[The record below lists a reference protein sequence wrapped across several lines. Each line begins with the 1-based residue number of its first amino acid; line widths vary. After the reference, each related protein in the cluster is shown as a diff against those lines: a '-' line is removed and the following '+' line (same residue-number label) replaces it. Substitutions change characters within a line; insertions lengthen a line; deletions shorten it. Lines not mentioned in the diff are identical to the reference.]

1 MGWRCVSQERSR
13 VISTRPNRRFA
24 RFKRR
29 QAALQNSK
37 AQRYIQLILLVIAAG
52 AIYPILYLRQVYQPT
67 MLEVF
72 HITDS
77 QLGYLY
83 SSLGT
88 IFLLSYLPSGWL
100 ADRIAPR
107 LLICFSLIATGVLGL
122 WYSTAPSFPMLMMIF
137 GGWGLSTGL
146 TFWAAVIKRVTMIAG
161 THEQGRFFGLLDGG
175 RGLIEAMLATIAITL
190 FAWVTQTKANRSRPV
205 SSWWST
211 CTRFFALRSA
221 SCSRSSRTRK
231 APKTRP
237 PIAPRSQRNNVLV
250 DLKTL
255 AKIPEL
261 WLVAAIV
268 FCGYQVFW
276 ATYSFSAYLHEGE
289 IGLTVVMAGT
299 ITTLKL
305 WMRPIGGIGGGFLGD
320 RYSKVSV
327 LVIALFLAAL
337 SLVGL
342 MAAPRISSHALLVF
356 LVLFIGILTY
366 AIRGLYWSLLDRC
379 NIPVT
384 TMGLAIGLISV
395 LGYSPDVFLPLINGY
410 LTQKFPG
417 VFGYQL
423 YFGYVAVMAALG
435 GFAGLALRNMLNRKG
450 GCVNESRLA
459 RNAYRRRTAA
469 ACGRHVLDL
478 RQAQD
483 RLRN

>member
-1 MGWRCVSQERSR
+1 MSSQPVQPDASLALSE
-13 VISTRPNRRFA
+13 A
-24 RFKRR
+24 
-29 QAALQNSK
+29 AALQSSK
-37 AQRYIQLILLVIAAG
+37 TQRYIQLMLLVVAAG

-107 LLICFSLIATGVLGL
+107 LLICFSLIATGALGL
-122 WYSTAPSFPMLMMIF
+122 LYSTAPSFQVLMLIF

-190 FAWVTQTKANRSRPV
+190 FAWFTQTKGEPLAAGFKLVVYMYAFLCIALGVLLALVKDPQGAEDAAANRAARK
-205 SSWWST
+205 
-211 CTRFFALRSA
+211 RS
-221 SCSRSSRTRK
+221 
-231 APKTRP
+231 
-237 PIAPRSQRNNVLV
+237 NVLV

-255 AKIPEL
+255 AAIPEL

-337 SLVGL
+337 SLLGL
-342 MAAPRISSHALLVF
+342 LAAPRISSHVLLVF

-379 NIPVT
+379 NIPVE

-395 LGYSPDVFLPLINGY
+395 IGYSPDVFLPLINGY
-410 LTQKFPG
+410 LTQNFPG
-417 VFGYQL
+417 VAGYQM
-423 YFGYVAVMAALG
+423 YFGYVAGMAALG
-435 GFAGLALRNMLNRKG
+435 GFAGLALRNMLKRKG
-450 GCVNESRLA
+450 VA
-459 RNAYRRRTAA
+459 
-469 ACGRHVLDL
+469 
-478 RQAQD
+478 
-483 RLRN
+483 

>member
-1 MGWRCVSQERSR
+1 MSSQP
-13 VISTRPNRRFA
+13 V
-24 RFKRR
+24 R
-29 QAALQNSK
+29 QAASLALSDAEAALQVNTT
-37 AQRYIQLILLVIAAG
+37 QRYIQLMLLVIAAG

-67 MLEVF
+67 MLDVF

-122 WYSTAPSFPMLMMIF
+122 WYSTAPSFPMLMLIF

-161 THEQGRFFGLLDGG
+161 AQEQGRFFGLLDGG
-175 RGLIEAMLATIAITL
+175 RGLIEAMLATIAISL
-190 FAWVTQTKANRSRPV
+190 FAWVTQTKGEPVAAGFKLVVYMYAFLCIALGVILALVKDPQGAEDAAANRASRQ
-205 SSWWST
+205 
-211 CTRFFALRSA
+211 RS
-221 SCSRSSRTRK
+221 
-231 APKTRP
+231 
-237 PIAPRSQRNNVLV
+237 NVLV

-289 IGLTVVMAGT
+289 IGLSVVMAGT

-337 SLVGL
+337 SLLGL
-342 MAAPRISSHALLVF
+342 MAAPRISSHVLLVF

-410 LTQKFPG
+410 LTQTFPG

-423 YFGYVAVMAALG
+423 YFGYVAAMAALG
-435 GFAGLALRNMLNRKG
+435 GFAGLALRNMLNRKEG
-450 GCVNESRLA
+450 A
-459 RNAYRRRTAA
+459 
-469 ACGRHVLDL
+469 
-478 RQAQD
+478 
-483 RLRN
+483 

>member
-1 MGWRCVSQERSR
+1 MSSQP
-13 VISTRPNRRFA
+13 VQT
-24 RFKRR
+24 
-29 QAALQNSK
+29 AASLASSDVETALRNSK
-37 AQRYIQLILLVIAAG
+37 AQRYIQLMLLVLAAG

-122 WYSTAPSFPMLMMIF
+122 WYSTAPSFHVLMLIF
-137 GGWGLSTGL
+137 CGWGLSTGL

-190 FAWVTQTKANRSRPV
+190 FAWFTQTKGEPVAAGFKLVVYMYAILCIALGVVLALVKDPRGAEDAAANRA
-205 SSWWST
+205 T
-211 CTRFFALRSA
+211 KKRS
-221 SCSRSSRTRK
+221 
-231 APKTRP
+231 
-237 PIAPRSQRNNVLV
+237 NVLV

-255 AKIPEL
+255 ASIPEL

-337 SLVGL
+337 SLLGL
-342 MAAPRISSHALLVF
+342 MTAPRISSHVLLVF

-379 NIPVT
+379 NIPVE

-410 LTQKFPG
+410 LTQNFPG

-423 YFGYVAVMAALG
+423 YFGYVAGMAVLG
-435 GFAGLALRNMLNRKG
+435 GFAGLALRNMLKRKG
-450 GCVNESRLA
+450 VA
-459 RNAYRRRTAA
+459 
-469 ACGRHVLDL
+469 
-478 RQAQD
+478 
-483 RLRN
+483 

>member
-1 MGWRCVSQERSR
+1 MSSQSVQTTASHAASE
-13 VISTRPNRRFA
+13 A
-24 RFKRR
+24 E
-29 QAALQNSK
+29 AALQNSK
-37 AQRYIQLILLVIAAG
+37 AQRYVQLMLLVLAAG

-122 WYSTAPSFPMLMMIF
+122 WYSTAPSFQMLMLIF

-175 RGLIEAMLATIAITL
+175 RGLIEAMLATIAISL
-190 FAWVTQTKANRSRPV
+190 FAWFTQTKGEPVAAGFRLVVYMYAFICIALGVVLALVKDPQGAKDAAANR
-205 SSWWST
+205 
-211 CTRFFALRSA
+211 AAKKRSNA
-221 SCSRSSRTRK
+221 
-231 APKTRP
+231 
-237 PIAPRSQRNNVLV
+237 LV

-255 AKIPEL
+255 ASIPEL

-337 SLVGL
+337 SLLGL
-342 MAAPRISSHALLVF
+342 MAAPRISSHVLLVF

-379 NIPVT
+379 NIPVE

-410 LTQKFPG
+410 LTQNFPG

-423 YFGYVAVMAALG
+423 YFGYVAGMAALG

-450 GCVNESRLA
+450 VA
-459 RNAYRRRTAA
+459 
-469 ACGRHVLDL
+469 
-478 RQAQD
+478 
-483 RLRN
+483 

>member
-1 MGWRCVSQERSR
+1 MSSQPVQTTASLALSDE
-13 VISTRPNRRFA
+13 
-24 RFKRR
+24 
-29 QAALQNSK
+29 AALESNK
-37 AQRYIQLILLVIAAG
+37 AQRYIQLMLLVLAAG

-83 SSLGT
+83 SMLGT

-122 WYSTAPSFPMLMMIF
+122 WYSTAPSFNMLMLIF

-190 FAWVTQTKANRSRPV
+190 FAWFTQTKGEPVTAGFRLVVYMYAFLCIALGVVLALVKDPQGTKDAAANR
-205 SSWWST
+205 
-211 CTRFFALRSA
+211 A
-221 SCSRSSRTRK
+221 TRK
-231 APKTRP
+231 
-237 PIAPRSQRNNVLV
+237 RSNVLL

-255 AKIPEL
+255 ASIPEL

-327 LVIALFLAAL
+327 LVIALFLAAV
-337 SLVGL
+337 SLLGL
-342 MAAPRISSHALLVF
+342 MAAPRISSHVLLVF

-379 NIPVT
+379 NIPVE

-410 LTQKFPG
+410 LTQNFPG

-423 YFGYVAVMAALG
+423 YFGYVAGMAALG
-435 GFAGLALRNMLNRKG
+435 GFAGLALRNMLSKKG
-450 GCVNESRLA
+450 VA
-459 RNAYRRRTAA
+459 
-469 ACGRHVLDL
+469 
-478 RQAQD
+478 
-483 RLRN
+483 

>member
-1 MGWRCVSQERSR
+1 MSSQPVRTAASL
-13 VISTRPNRRFA
+13 PLNDA
-24 RFKRR
+24 CAAA
-29 QAALQNSK
+29 QASNGRHYLQL
-37 AQRYIQLILLVIAAG
+37 ALLVIAAG

-100 ADRIAPR
+100 ADRVAPR
-107 LLICFSLIATGVLGL
+107 LLICFSLVATGLLGL
-122 WYSTAPSFPMLMMIF
+122 WYSTAPSFNTLMLIF

-146 TFWAAVIKRVTMIAG
+146 TFWAAVIKRVNMIAG
-161 THEQGRFFGLLDGG
+161 AEEQGRFFGLLDGG

-190 FAWVTQTKANRSRPV
+190 FAWVTQTRGEPV
-205 SSWWST
+205 AVGFRMVVYLYAFL
-211 CTRFFALRSA
+211 CIALGVLLALVKDPQGARDAA
-221 SCSRSSRTRK
+221 SDRAAAAQARRG
-231 APKTRP
+231 
-237 PIAPRSQRNNVLV
+237 NVLV
-250 DLKTL
+250 DLATL

-289 IGLTVVMAGT
+289 VGLTVVMAGT

-337 SLVGL
+337 SLVAL
-342 MAAPRISSHALLVF
+342 MAAPRISSHVLLVF

-379 NIPVT
+379 NIPAA

-410 LTQKFPG
+410 LTQTYPG

-423 YFGYVAVMAALG
+423 YFGYVAAMAALG
-435 GFAGLALRNMLNRKG
+435 GFAGLALRNMLKRKE
-450 GCVNESRLA
+450 VA
-459 RNAYRRRTAA
+459 
-469 ACGRHVLDL
+469 
-478 RQAQD
+478 
-483 RLRN
+483 

>member
-1 MGWRCVSQERSR
+1 MSSQPVQTTASLALSDE
-13 VISTRPNRRFA
+13 
-24 RFKRR
+24 
-29 QAALQNSK
+29 AALESNK
-37 AQRYIQLILLVIAAG
+37 AQRYIQLMLLVLAAG

-83 SSLGT
+83 SILGT

-122 WYSTAPSFPMLMMIF
+122 WYSTAPSFNVLMLIF

-190 FAWVTQTKANRSRPV
+190 FAWFTQTKGEPVTAGFRLVVYMYAFLCIALGVVLALVKDPQGAKDAAANR
-205 SSWWST
+205 
-211 CTRFFALRSA
+211 A
-221 SCSRSSRTRK
+221 TRK
-231 APKTRP
+231 
-237 PIAPRSQRNNVLV
+237 RSNVLV

-255 AKIPEL
+255 ASIPEL

-337 SLVGL
+337 SLLGL
-342 MAAPRISSHALLVF
+342 MAAPRISSHVLLVF

-379 NIPVT
+379 NIPVE

-410 LTQKFPG
+410 LTQNFPG

-423 YFGYVAVMAALG
+423 YFGYVAGMAALG
-435 GFAGLALRNMLNRKG
+435 GFAGLALRNMLSKKG
-450 GCVNESRLA
+450 VA
-459 RNAYRRRTAA
+459 
-469 ACGRHVLDL
+469 
-478 RQAQD
+478 
-483 RLRN
+483 

>member
-1 MGWRCVSQERSR
+1 MSSPAVQSKAKQSL
-13 VISTRPNRRFA
+13 S
-24 RFKRR
+24 KD
-29 QAALQNSK
+29 AAPLQDTN
-37 AQRYIQLILLVIAAG
+37 AQRYLQLLLLVIAAG

-88 IFLLSYLPSGWL
+88 IFLVSYLPSGWL

-122 WYSTAPSFPMLMMIF
+122 WYSTAPSFNLLMVIF

-146 TFWAAVIKRVTMIAG
+146 TFWAAVIKRVTMVAG
-161 THEQGRFFGLLDGG
+161 THEQGRFFGFLDGG
-175 RGLIEAMLATIAITL
+175 RGLVEALLATIAISL
-190 FAWVTQTKANRSRPV
+190 FAWVTQTRGETTAMGFKLVVYMYAFL
-205 SSWWST
+205 
-211 CTRFFALRSA
+211 CIALGIVLGLVKDPKSA
-221 SCSRSSRTRK
+221 SAAAQAGKNKRG
-231 APKTRP
+231 
-237 PIAPRSQRNNVLV
+237 NVLM
-250 DLKTL
+250 DLRTL
-255 AKIPEL
+255 ASIPEL

-276 ATYSFSAYLHEGE
+276 ATYSFSAYLHEGA
-289 IGLTVVMAGT
+289 IGLSVVMAGT
-299 ITTLKL
+299 VTTLKL

-337 SLVGL
+337 SLLGL
-342 MAAPRISSHALLVF
+342 VAAPGIGSHVALVF

-379 NIPVT
+379 NVPVE

-410 LTQKFPG
+410 LTQTFPG

-423 YFGYVAVMAALG
+423 YFGYVAAVAALG
-435 GFAGLALRNMLNRKG
+435 GCAALVLRNMLNKKEG
-450 GCVNESRLA
+450 A
-459 RNAYRRRTAA
+459 
-469 ACGRHVLDL
+469 
-478 RQAQD
+478 
-483 RLRN
+483 

>member
-1 MGWRCVSQERSR
+1 MSSQPVRTAASLA
-13 VISTRPNRRFA
+13 SGDP
-24 RFKRR
+24 
-29 QAALQNSK
+29 AALQDS
-37 AQRYIQLILLVIAAG
+37 ASQRYVQLMLLVLAAG

-122 WYSTAPSFPMLMMIF
+122 WYSTAPSFDVLMVIF
-137 GGWGLSTGL
+137 GGWGLTTGL
-146 TFWAAVIKRVTMIAG
+146 TFWAAVIKRVAMIAG
-161 THEQGRFFGLLDGG
+161 TREQGRFFGLLDGG

-190 FAWVTQTKANRSRPV
+190 FAWFTQTKGEPV
-205 SSWWST
+205 AAGFKLVVYMYAFL
-211 CTRFFALRSA
+211 CIALGVVLALVKDPQGA
-221 SCSRSSRTRK
+221 SDAAASRTARK
-231 APKTRP
+231 
-237 PIAPRSQRNNVLV
+237 RNNVLV

-255 AKIPEL
+255 ATIPEL

-305 WMRPIGGIGGGFLGD
+305 WMRPVGGIGGGFLGD

-337 SLVGL
+337 SLLGL
-342 MAAPRISSHALLVF
+342 MAAPRISSHVLLVF

-379 NIPVT
+379 NIPVE

-410 LTQKFPG
+410 LTQNFPG

-423 YFGYVAVMAALG
+423 YFGYVAGMAALG
-435 GFAGLALRNMLNRKG
+435 GFAGLALRNMLNRKEG
-450 GCVNESRLA
+450 A
-459 RNAYRRRTAA
+459 
-469 ACGRHVLDL
+469 
-478 RQAQD
+478 
-483 RLRN
+483 

>member
-1 MGWRCVSQERSR
+1 VSSQPVQTTASLALSDE
-13 VISTRPNRRFA
+13 
-24 RFKRR
+24 
-29 QAALQNSK
+29 AALESNK
-37 AQRYIQLILLVIAAG
+37 AQRYIQLMLLVLAAG

-83 SSLGT
+83 SMLGT

-122 WYSTAPSFPMLMMIF
+122 WYSTAPSFNMLMLIF

-190 FAWVTQTKANRSRPV
+190 FAWFTQTKGEPVTAGFRLVVYMYAFLCIALGVVLALVKDPQGTKDAAANR
-205 SSWWST
+205 
-211 CTRFFALRSA
+211 A
-221 SCSRSSRTRK
+221 TRK
-231 APKTRP
+231 
-237 PIAPRSQRNNVLV
+237 RSNVLL

-255 AKIPEL
+255 ASIPEL

-337 SLVGL
+337 SLLGL
-342 MAAPRISSHALLVF
+342 MAAPRISSHVLLVF

-379 NIPVT
+379 NIPVE

-410 LTQKFPG
+410 LTQNFPG

-423 YFGYVAVMAALG
+423 YFGYVAGMAALG
-435 GFAGLALRNMLNRKG
+435 GFAGLALRNMLSKKG
-450 GCVNESRLA
+450 VA
-459 RNAYRRRTAA
+459 
-469 ACGRHVLDL
+469 
-478 RQAQD
+478 
-483 RLRN
+483 

>member
-1 MGWRCVSQERSR
+1 MSSQPVRTDASLALSDE
-13 VISTRPNRRFA
+13 
-24 RFKRR
+24 

-37 AQRYIQLILLVIAAG
+37 AQRYVQLILLVIAAG

-190 FAWVTQTKANRSRPV
+190 FAWMTQTKAEPVAAGFKLVIYMYAFLCIALGVVLALVKDPQGTDDAAANRAAR
-205 SSWWST
+205 
-211 CTRFFALRSA
+211 
-221 SCSRSSRTRK
+221 
-231 APKTRP
+231 
-237 PIAPRSQRNNVLV
+237 QRNNVLV

-410 LTQKFPG
+410 LTQTFPG

-435 GFAGLALRNMLNRKG
+435 GFAGLALRNMLNRKE
-450 GCVNESRLA
+450 VA
-459 RNAYRRRTAA
+459 
-469 ACGRHVLDL
+469 
-478 RQAQD
+478 
-483 RLRN
+483 

>member
-1 MGWRCVSQERSR
+1 MEAGMK
-13 VISTRPNRRFA
+13 A
-24 RFKRR
+24 DA
-29 QAALQNSK
+29 QAALQQTK
-37 AQRYIQLILLVIAAG
+37 GRRYTQLMLLVLAAG

-107 LLICFSLIATGVLGL
+107 MLICFSLIATGVLGL
-122 WYSTAPSFPMLMMIF
+122 WYSSAPSFPMLMLIF

-161 THEQGRFFGLLDGG
+161 TNEQGRFFGLLDGG

-190 FAWVTQTKANRSRPV
+190 FAWATQTKGETVAAGFRMVVYLYAFLCIALGVVLVLVKDPQGEQGTRADAANRAARQ
-205 SSWWST
+205 
-211 CTRFFALRSA
+211 
-221 SCSRSSRTRK
+221 RT
-231 APKTRP
+231 
-237 PIAPRSQRNNVLV
+237 NVLA
-250 DLKTL
+250 DLATL

-276 ATYSFSAYLHEGE
+276 ATYSFSAYLHEGD

-342 MAAPRISSHALLVF
+342 MAAPRISSHVLLVF

-366 AIRGLYWSLLDRC
+366 AIRGLYWSMLDRC
-379 NIPVT
+379 NIPVS

-410 LTQKFPG
+410 LTQTFPG

-423 YFGYVAVMAALG
+423 YFGYVAAMAALG
-435 GFAGLALRNMLNRKG
+435 GFAGLALRSMLNRKE
-450 GCVNESRLA
+450 V
-459 RNAYRRRTAA
+459 
-469 ACGRHVLDL
+469 V
-478 RQAQD
+478 
-483 RLRN
+483 

>member
-1 MGWRCVSQERSR
+1 MSSQPVHNAASLASSDVE
-13 VISTRPNRRFA
+13 
-24 RFKRR
+24 
-29 QAALQNSK
+29 AALQANK
-37 AQRYIQLILLVIAAG
+37 TQRYIQLMLLVIAAG

-122 WYSTAPSFPMLMMIF
+122 WYSTAPSFPMLMLIF

-161 THEQGRFFGLLDGG
+161 AQEQGRFFGLLDGG
-175 RGLIEAMLATIAITL
+175 RGLIEAMLATIAISL
-190 FAWVTQTKANRSRPV
+190 FAWVTQTKGAPVAAGFKLVVYMYAILCIALGVILALVKDPQGAEDAAANRASRQ
-205 SSWWST
+205 
-211 CTRFFALRSA
+211 RS
-221 SCSRSSRTRK
+221 
-231 APKTRP
+231 
-237 PIAPRSQRNNVLV
+237 NVLV

-289 IGLTVVMAGT
+289 IGLSVVMAGT

-337 SLVGL
+337 SLLGL
-342 MAAPRISSHALLVF
+342 MAAPRISSHVLLVF

-410 LTQKFPG
+410 LTQNFPG

-423 YFGYVAVMAALG
+423 YFGYVAAMAALG
-435 GFAGLALRNMLNRKG
+435 GFAGLALRNMLNRKEG
-450 GCVNESRLA
+450 A
-459 RNAYRRRTAA
+459 
-469 ACGRHVLDL
+469 
-478 RQAQD
+478 
-483 RLRN
+483 

>member
-1 MGWRCVSQERSR
+1 VSSQP
-13 VISTRPNRRFA
+13 VQT
-24 RFKRR
+24 
-29 QAALQNSK
+29 AASLASSDVETALRNSK
-37 AQRYIQLILLVIAAG
+37 AERYIQLMLLVLAAG

-122 WYSTAPSFPMLMMIF
+122 WYSTAPSFHVLMLIF
-137 GGWGLSTGL
+137 CGWGLSTGL

-190 FAWVTQTKANRSRPV
+190 FAWFTQTKGEPVAAGFKLVVYMYAILCIALGVVLALVKDPRGAEDAAANR
-205 SSWWST
+205 
-211 CTRFFALRSA
+211 AAKKRS
-221 SCSRSSRTRK
+221 
-231 APKTRP
+231 
-237 PIAPRSQRNNVLV
+237 NVLV

-255 AKIPEL
+255 ASIPEL

-337 SLVGL
+337 SLLGL
-342 MAAPRISSHALLVF
+342 MTAPRISSHVLLVF

-379 NIPVT
+379 NIPVE

-410 LTQKFPG
+410 LTQNFPG

-423 YFGYVAVMAALG
+423 YFGYVAGMAVLG
-435 GFAGLALRNMLNRKG
+435 GFAGLALRNMLKRKG
-450 GCVNESRLA
+450 VA
-459 RNAYRRRTAA
+459 
-469 ACGRHVLDL
+469 
-478 RQAQD
+478 
-483 RLRN
+483 

>member
-1 MGWRCVSQERSR
+1 MSSQPVRTNASLALGDE
-13 VISTRPNRRFA
+13 
-24 RFKRR
+24 
-29 QAALQNSK
+29 QAALQDSK
-37 AQRYIQLILLVIAAG
+37 TQRYIQLMLLVIAAG

-88 IFLLSYLPSGWL
+88 IFLVSYLPSGWL
-100 ADRIAPR
+100 ADRIATR
-107 LLICFSLIATGVLGL
+107 LLICFSLIATGALGL

-190 FAWVTQTKANRSRPV
+190 FAWMTQTKGAPVAAGFKLVVYMYAFLCIALGVVLALVKDPQGTEDAAANRAAR
-205 SSWWST
+205 
-211 CTRFFALRSA
+211 
-221 SCSRSSRTRK
+221 
-231 APKTRP
+231 
-237 PIAPRSQRNNVLV
+237 QRNNVLV

-342 MAAPRISSHALLVF
+342 MAAPRISSHVLLVF

-379 NIPVT
+379 NIPVA

-410 LTQKFPG
+410 LTQTFPG

-423 YFGYVAVMAALG
+423 YFGYVAAMAALG
-435 GFAGLALRNMLNRKG
+435 GFAGLALRNMLNRKE
-450 GCVNESRLA
+450 VA
-459 RNAYRRRTAA
+459 
-469 ACGRHVLDL
+469 
-478 RQAQD
+478 
-483 RLRN
+483 

>member
-1 MGWRCVSQERSR
+1 VSSQPVRTDASLALSDEES
-13 VISTRPNRRFA
+13 
-24 RFKRR
+24 
-29 QAALQNSK
+29 ALQNSK

-190 FAWVTQTKANRSRPV
+190 FAWVTQTKGEPVAAGFKLVVYMYAFLCIALGVVLALVKDPQGTEDAAANRAAR
-205 SSWWST
+205 
-211 CTRFFALRSA
+211 
-221 SCSRSSRTRK
+221 
-231 APKTRP
+231 
-237 PIAPRSQRNNVLV
+237 QRNNVLV

-410 LTQKFPG
+410 LTQTFPG

-423 YFGYVAVMAALG
+423 YFGYVAAMAALG
-435 GFAGLALRNMLNRKG
+435 GFAGLALRNMLNRKEG
-450 GCVNESRLA
+450 A
-459 RNAYRRRTAA
+459 
-469 ACGRHVLDL
+469 
-478 RQAQD
+478 
-483 RLRN
+483 

>member
-1 MGWRCVSQERSR
+1 MSSQSVRTTPSLASSDEE
-13 VISTRPNRRFA
+13 
-24 RFKRR
+24 
-29 QAALQNSK
+29 AALQNSK
-37 AQRYIQLILLVIAAG
+37 TQRYIQLMLLVVAAG

-107 LLICFSLIATGVLGL
+107 LLICFSLIATGLLGL
-122 WYSTAPSFPMLMMIF
+122 WYSTAPSFQVLMLIF

-190 FAWVTQTKANRSRPV
+190 FAWFTQTRGEPVAAGFKLVVYLYAFLCIALGVVLALVKDPRGAEDAAANR
-205 SSWWST
+205 
-211 CTRFFALRSA
+211 A
-221 SCSRSSRTRK
+221 TRK
-231 APKTRP
+231 
-237 PIAPRSQRNNVLV
+237 RSNVLV

-255 AKIPEL
+255 ASIPEL

-289 IGLTVVMAGT
+289 IGLSVVMAGT

-337 SLVGL
+337 SLLGL
-342 MAAPRISSHALLVF
+342 MAAPRISSHVLLVF

-379 NIPVT
+379 NIPVE

-410 LTQKFPG
+410 LTQNFPG

-423 YFGYVAVMAALG
+423 YFGYVAGMAVLG

-450 GCVNESRLA
+450 VA
-459 RNAYRRRTAA
+459 
-469 ACGRHVLDL
+469 
-478 RQAQD
+478 
-483 RLRN
+483 

>member
-1 MGWRCVSQERSR
+1 MSSQSVRTTASLAPGDAE
-13 VISTRPNRRFA
+13 
-24 RFKRR
+24 
-29 QAALQNSK
+29 AALQNSK
-37 AQRYIQLILLVIAAG
+37 AQRYIQFMLLVVAAG

-107 LLICFSLIATGVLGL
+107 LLICFSLIATGVLGQ
-122 WYSTAPSFPMLMMIF
+122 WYSSAPSFQMLMLIF

-175 RGLIEAMLATIAITL
+175 RGLIEAMLATVAITL
-190 FAWVTQTKANRSRPV
+190 FAWVTQTKGEPVAAGFKLVVYMYAFLCIALGVVLALVKDPQGTEDAAANRA
-205 SSWWST
+205 
-211 CTRFFALRSA
+211 TRTGS
-221 SCSRSSRTRK
+221 
-231 APKTRP
+231 
-237 PIAPRSQRNNVLV
+237 NVLV

-255 AKIPEL
+255 ARIPEL

-276 ATYSFSAYLHEGE
+276 ATYSFSAYLHEGD

-342 MAAPRISSHALLVF
+342 MAAPRISSHVLLVF

-379 NIPVT
+379 NIPVA

-410 LTQKFPG
+410 LTQTFPG

-423 YFGYVAVMAALG
+423 YFGYVAAMAALG
-435 GFAGLALRNMLNRKG
+435 GFAGLALRNLLNRKEG
-450 GCVNESRLA
+450 A
-459 RNAYRRRTAA
+459 
-469 ACGRHVLDL
+469 
-478 RQAQD
+478 
-483 RLRN
+483 

>member
-1 MGWRCVSQERSR
+1 MSSQPVQTAASLASSEE
-13 VISTRPNRRFA
+13 
-24 RFKRR
+24 
-29 QAALQNSK
+29 AALKSNK
-37 AQRYIQLILLVIAAG
+37 AQRYIQLMLLVVAAG

-107 LLICFSLIATGVLGL
+107 LLICFSLIATGLLGL
-122 WYSTAPSFPMLMMIF
+122 WYSSAPSFHVLMLIF

-161 THEQGRFFGLLDGG
+161 SHEQGRFFGLLDGG

-190 FAWVTQTKANRSRPV
+190 FAWLTQGRGEPVTAGFRLVVYMYAFLCIALGVVLALVKDPQGTKDAAANRA
-205 SSWWST
+205 T
-211 CTRFFALRSA
+211 KKRS
-221 SCSRSSRTRK
+221 
-231 APKTRP
+231 
-237 PIAPRSQRNNVLV
+237 NVLI

-255 AKIPEL
+255 ASIPEL

-337 SLVGL
+337 SLLGL
-342 MAAPRISSHALLVF
+342 MAAPRISSHVVLVF

-379 NIPVT
+379 NIPLE

-410 LTQKFPG
+410 LTQNFPG

-423 YFGYVAVMAALG
+423 YFGYVAAMAALG
-435 GFAGLALRNMLNRKG
+435 GFAGLALRNMLKRKG
-450 GCVNESRLA
+450 VA
-459 RNAYRRRTAA
+459 
-469 ACGRHVLDL
+469 
-478 RQAQD
+478 
-483 RLRN
+483 